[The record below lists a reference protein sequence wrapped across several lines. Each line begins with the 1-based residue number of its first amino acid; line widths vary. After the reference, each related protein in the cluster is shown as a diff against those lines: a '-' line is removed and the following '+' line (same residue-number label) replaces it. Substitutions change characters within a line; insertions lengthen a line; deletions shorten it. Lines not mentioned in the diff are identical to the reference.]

1 MKIKSMVFIFLTM
14 FFLVAGCSTNETVES
29 KIVLPKGI
37 PDFVKVNDFET
48 INWDRKAVEFGDRG
62 IFGNKYKSGVIG
74 EEMKSSNIE
83 KWMWH
88 LWGVNKVELTIV
100 GFNKET
106 RTVHPILFDR
116 DTNNWSWTR
125 SAMGAVNGADSHMP
139 SNVKVPEPGEW
150 AILLYTDGKLFD
162 KLVYEIN
169 E

>member
-1 MKIKSMVFIFLTM
+1 M
-14 FFLVAGCSTNETVES
+14 VAGCSTNETVES

-88 LWGVNKVELTIV
+88 LWELI
-100 GFNKET
+100 
-106 RTVHPILFDR
+106 
-116 DTNNWSWTR
+116 
-125 SAMGAVNGADSHMP
+125 
-139 SNVKVPEPGEW
+139 
-150 AILLYTDGKLFD
+150 KL
-162 KLVYEIN
+162 N
-169 E
+169 